1 MVHALPGAVKM
12 NISMGGHASSAMQ
25 VAKLVWV
32 VETQNVGGV
41 RKAFILRGDVYHT
54 VLLVM
59 PVIKFVES
67 VYPAPQAVT
76 NVPEIGECVLHVG
89 LDGSELMRGSVCPQK
104 VKNVSP
110 ACMLA
115 KEHALLA
122 MIAVR
127 HVLDLRIRTVVLAIL
142 TTNSIYRHAF

>member
-1 MVHALPGAVKM
+1 M
-12 NISMGGHASSAMQ
+12 NISMGGHASSAIQ

-32 VETQNVGGV
+32 VETQNVEGV

-59 PVIKFVES
+59 LVIKLEES
-67 VYPAPQAVT
+67 VYPALQVVT

-89 LDGSELMRGSVCPQK
+89 LDGSELMRGSVYPQK

-110 ACMLA
+110 ACTLA
-115 KEHALLA
+115 KEHALPV
-122 MIAVR
+122 MTAVR

-142 TTNSIYRHAF
+142 TTNSIYRHVL